1 LEITPKG
8 KHNDILNTT
17 VAAIGTGSS
26 LSASDKIV
34 APQHSKTS
42 ASQIVDTRDA
52 PIGNGSEAQC
62 AQSSDNFSSAT
73 SSAKHKE
80 HATMTFLTQL
90 LMQDKQELVRDRV
103 WANLEKQVWEQ
114 VWQQVHLRVREQ
126 VWQQVRLQ
134 VREQVWKLTQ

>member
-1 LEITPKG
+1 M
-8 KHNDILNTT
+8 
-17 VAAIGTGSS
+17 
-26 LSASDKIV
+26 
-34 APQHSKTS
+34 
-42 ASQIVDTRDA
+42 DTRDA

-103 WANLEKQVWEQ
+103 WANLEKQVW
-114 VWQQVHLRVREQ
+114 QQVHLRVREQ